1 MLNTFRT
8 EIVILFTVF
17 LTIGF
22 LAAACGPPPGNA
34 ENGQR
39 WFKMHNCYACHGK
52 NANDGRA
59 PKIAAID
66 RGFGSFVRFLRSPD
80 SAGMPSFPE
89 EKISKQDAADIYIW
103 LKSLPE

>member
-8 EIVILFTVF
+8 ELVTLLVVFFTTG
-17 LTIGF
+17 LL
-22 LAAACGPPPGNA
+22 LAACSPPTGNA

-39 WFKMHNCYACHGK
+39 WFTMHNCSGCHGK

-66 RGFGSFVRFLRSPD
+66 RGFGSFVRFLRSPG
-80 SAGMPSFPE
+80 SASMPSFPE
-89 EKISKQDAADIYIW
+89 ETLSKQDAADIYTW
-103 LKSLPE
+103 LNSLPE